1 MLLSETKVQLTP
13 ELEEKA
19 KLLSLAGDPT
29 RIRIFCFMY
38 EHKEACVSDIAGA
51 LDMSV
56 AAISHH
62 LQLMKE
68 HGLFDT
74 ERVGQTICY
83 SLVQTPFIKQLKKI
97 IC

>member
-1 MLLSETKVQLTP
+1 MLLTETKIQLTP

-19 KLLSLAGDPT
+19 KLLSIAGDTT
-29 RIRIFCFMY
+29 RIRIFCFMF

-56 AAISHH
+56 AAVSHH

-68 HGLFDT
+68 SGLFET

-83 SLVQTPFIKQLKKI
+83 SLVNTTFTKQLKKMV
-97 IC
+97 C

>member
-1 MLLSETKVQLTP
+1 MLTETKIELTP

-19 KLLSLAGDPT
+19 KMLSLAGDPT
-29 RIRIFCFMY
+29 RIRIFCFMF
-38 EHKEACVSDIAGA
+38 EHKEACVSDIASA

-68 HGLFDT
+68 NGLFDT

-83 SLVQTPFIKQLKKI
+83 SLVHTPFTKQLKKI
-97 IC
+97 VC

>member
-1 MLLSETKVQLTP
+1 MMLTESKIPLSAELERKAQLLSI
-13 ELEEKA
+13 
-19 KLLSLAGDPT
+19 AGDTT

-38 EHKEACVSDIAGA
+38 EHQEACVSDIASA

-68 HGLFDT
+68 HDLFET
-74 ERVGQTICY
+74 QREGQTICY
-83 SLVQTPFIKQLKKI
+83 RLKKNNFTKLLKKYV
-97 IC
+97 C